1 MSILV
6 SAIGQ
11 GLIWAVLGLG
21 LFLTFRILNFAD
33 MSVEG
38 TFPLGAATAVALI
51 HNGINPY
58 LAMLAAAGA
67 GAVAG
72 LVTGLLYTK
81 GKIPIL
87 LAGILTMTAIFS
99 INLRILNGANL
110 SLLNQKTILNGH
122 LMHHL
127 PPFFNTVFVGM
138 IVLAV
143 IISGLI
149 YLLQTNF
156 GQAFIAT
163 GDNPTMARSFG
174 INSDSMTIF
183 GLMLSNAL
191 IAFGGALVAQNNGYA
206 DVNMGI
212 GIIVIALASIIIG
225 EVAFGDLSLNF
236 RLIAIAVGSIF
247 YRFVLLLVLQLGFN
261 PNDLNLLSAIVLAL
275 ALLTPKLQNVFKI
288 KKVIKGS
295 VARHE

>member
-1 MSILV
+1 MNILV

-51 HNGINPY
+51 HQGMNPY
-58 LAMLAAAGA
+58 LAMLFAALAGA
-67 GAVAG
+67 AAG

-110 SLLNQKTILNGH
+110 SLLNQHTLLNTSF
-122 LMHHL
+122 MQKL
-127 PPFFNTVFVGM
+127 PPYFNTVLVGM
-138 IVLAV
+138 ITITA
-143 IISGLI
+143 IIIGLI

-156 GQAFIAT
+156 GQSFIAT
-163 GDNPTMARSFG
+163 GDNPIMAQSLG

-183 GLMLSNAL
+183 GLMLSNGL
-191 IAFGGALVAQNNGYA
+191 IALGGALIAQNNGYA

-225 EVAFGDLSLNF
+225 EVAFGDLSLNL
-236 RLIAIAVGSIF
+236 RLVAIAVGSIL
-247 YRFVLLLVLQLGFN
+247 YRFVLLLVMQLGFAA
-261 PNDLNLLSAIVLAL
+261 NDLNLLSAIVLAL
-275 ALLTPKLQNVFKI
+275 ALLTPKLQKVFRLKR
-288 KKVIKGS
+288 VIKGS
-295 VARHE
+295 VKVHD